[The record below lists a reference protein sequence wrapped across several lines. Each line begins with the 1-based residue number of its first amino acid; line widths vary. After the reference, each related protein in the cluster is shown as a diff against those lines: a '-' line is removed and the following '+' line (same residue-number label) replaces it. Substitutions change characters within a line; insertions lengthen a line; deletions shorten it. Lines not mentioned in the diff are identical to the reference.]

1 MTAGFDTYCD
11 YLQRMDGT
19 NVGELTDHVSPGV
32 HFKDP
37 FNDVHG
43 AGAMRAVFIDMFEHL
58 HDPDFTIHHR
68 MNDGDIC
75 VIVWTLSGR
84 LMNRD
89 WSVDGASQLRF
100 DQQGMLSEHIDH
112 WDAASGLYEK
122 IPAVGWFIRYLRKR
136 LEVAR

>member
-19 NVGELTDHVSPGV
+19 NVGELTVHVSPGV

-43 AGAMRAVFIDMFEHL
+43 IAAMRAVFIDMFEHL
-58 HDPDFTIHHR
+58 RDPVFSIHHR
-68 MNDGDIC
+68 MSDGDVC

-100 DQQGMLSEHIDH
+100 DAQGLLSEHIDH